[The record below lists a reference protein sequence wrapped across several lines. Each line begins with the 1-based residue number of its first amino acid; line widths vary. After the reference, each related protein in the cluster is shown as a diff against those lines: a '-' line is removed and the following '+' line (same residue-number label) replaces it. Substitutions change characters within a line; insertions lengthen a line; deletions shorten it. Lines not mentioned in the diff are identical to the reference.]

1 MDENTLLKISL
12 ISCLVGILIL
22 LYMGENSKVNLSD
35 ISTILEEKNI
45 DKTVKI
51 QGTLNRVTKTPE
63 VIITNIQDE
72 TGNIPI
78 IIFTNNETKIL
89 DFFTPNKK
97 EIDLE
102 KGMRVEITGKVI
114 EYKGQ
119 LEISADEIRRI

>member
-1 MDENTLLKISL
+1 
-12 ISCLVGILIL
+12 
-22 LYMGENSKVNLSD
+22 MGENSKVNLSD